1 MGCLQVTADNSIP
14 AISYCYT
21 TAKRALPPK
30 KHIQHPL
37 PHYLYTAISYKT
49 VTFMCFLKLLREG
62 GLSCYIPSARD
73 SGWQPAGF
81 ISCCKHAEKGWPD
94 LPTQIGSD
102 FLQEGVGGVAEASD
116 FHSSCDYYQL
126 LSSTNL
132 GLCGMLGK
140 RRKPFAPQSFPFIP
154 QAGAKVNEEADTHN
168 GLSEQRNV
176 FGVAGRITTSG

>member
-1 MGCLQVTADNSIP
+1 M
-14 AISYCYT
+14 
-21 TAKRALPPK
+21 
-30 KHIQHPL
+30 
-37 PHYLYTAISYKT
+37 
-49 VTFMCFLKLLREG
+49 
-62 GLSCYIPSARD
+62 
-73 SGWQPAGF
+73 
-81 ISCCKHAEKGWPD
+81 
-94 LPTQIGSD
+94 
-102 FLQEGVGGVAEASD
+102 AEASD